1 MKRLFF
7 LSLLFMPLQL
17 ISGPIESNVL
27 VSGTVQITSEID
39 AYQNIVPGGPILG
52 SVMVTHQA
60 DNPVNIDGFS
70 FDGKALQVEFVQSVP
85 MTAYGSLVVSI
96 YHFKLKG
103 MKTGVHTLPA
113 IKAQVGGITYEAPP
127 MTIIVE

>member
-1 MKRLFF
+1 MKWLFF
-7 LSLLFMPLQL
+7 LSLLFLPLDL
-17 ISGPIESNVL
+17 VSGQIESNVL

-39 AYQNIVPGGPILG
+39 AYQNIVPGSPITG

-60 DNPVNIDGFS
+60 DNLVNIDSFS
-70 FDGKALQVEFVQSVP
+70 FDGKPLQVEFVQSVP

-96 YHFKLKG
+96 YHFKLNG
-103 MKTGVHTLPA
+103 MKTGVHTLSP
-113 IKAQVGGITYEAPP
+113 IKVEVGGSLYEAPP